1 MSARAQEAGDDFGDV
16 REQRAFDL
24 VVDEV
29 EERAGDQPHAGG
41 EDKESHGAPARG
53 GGRGRILRS
62 ARGKV
67 TERER
72 RSGEPE
78 GDGQG
83 RADAGAEDGPRR
95 CAESET
101 GDGEEG
107 EQLDRDQAGA

>member
-1 MSARAQEAGDDFGDV
+1 MDELRQRDHAVELVTVPFKWYPGARVLTQ
-16 REQRAFDL
+16 AFLWRLLDL
-24 VVDEV
+24 
-29 EERAGDQPHAGG
+29 EESD
-41 EDKESHGAPARG
+41 GAPARG

-95 CAESET
+95 RAESET